1 MEALK
6 VLGTEKI
13 GKIEFTGIEG
23 GFGEGKKA
31 MLAKDV
37 ALIHGQ
43 LVGNINRIVNNNRKW
58 FEDGVDVID
67 LLNASDAFR
76 NFAKE
81 QGLITSNR
89 VQNIYL
95 FSERGYSMLVKF
107 MSDEKATQIYKQLL
121 NNYFNMRV
129 AIKENKPSLVTQER
143 LAIMKNNSATRRANM
158 LYKIA
163 MATESNSSKQALLA
177 KAAETITGEMTIPI
191 MKKKYYSAKEVGD
204 KLSIT
209 ANMVGRIANKL
220 GLKADQ
226 PGQNKYGRWA
236 NSKSQYSDKEVPQWL
251 YTNDGL
257 KAIKKELEK

>member
-13 GKIEFTGIEG
+13 GKLEFTGIEG

-129 AIKENKPSLVTQER
+129 AIKENNPAIVNQER
-143 LAIMKNNSATRRANM
+143 LKIMKDNSATRKANI

-191 MKKKYYSAKEVGD
+191 MKEKEYSAGD
-204 KLSIT
+204 IAKKLGTT
-209 ANMVGRIANKL
+209 ATMVGKTANKL
-220 GLKADQ
+220 GLKAEQ
-226 PGQNKYGRWA
+226 PGQNEYGRWT
-236 NSKSQYSDKEVPQWL
+236 NSKSRYSDKEVPQWL
-251 YTNDGL
+251 YTEKGYR
-257 KAIKKELEK
+257 AVKKELEK

>member
-6 VLGTEKI
+6 VLGTEKV

-43 LVGNINRIVNNNRKW
+43 PVGNINRIVNNNRKW

-129 AIKENKPSLVTQER
+129 AIKENNPSLVTQER

-163 MATESNSSKQALLA
+163 MATDSNSSKQQLLA
-177 KAAETITGEMTIPI
+177 RAAKEITGEMTIPI
-191 MKKKYYSAKEVGD
+191 MKEKEYSATDIAKKLGATATMVG
-204 KLSIT
+204 KT
-209 ANMVGRIANKL
+209 ANRL

-226 PGQNKYGRWA
+226 PGQNEYGRWT
-236 NSKSQYSDKEVPQWL
+236 NSKSRYSDKEVPQWL
-251 YTNDGL
+251 YTEAGY
-257 KAIKKELEK
+257 KAIKKEVKK

>member
-13 GKIEFTGIEG
+13 GKFEFTGIEG

-129 AIKENKPSLVTQER
+129 AIKENKLSLVTQER
-143 LAIMKNNSATRRANM
+143 LAIMKDNSATRRANM

-163 MATESNSSKQALLA
+163 MATDSNSSKQALLA

-204 KLSIT
+204 KLGIT

-251 YTNDGL
+251 YTNDSL
-257 KAIKKELEK
+257 KTIKKELEK

>member
-13 GKIEFTGIEG
+13 GKFKFTGIEG

-43 LVGNINRIVNNNRKW
+43 PVGNINRIVNNNRKW

-143 LAIMKNNSATRRANM
+143 LKIMKDNSATRRANM

-163 MATESNSSKQALLA
+163 MATDSNSSKQQLLA
-177 KAAETITGEMTIPI
+177 RAAKEITGEMTIPI
-191 MKKKYYSAKEVGD
+191 MKEKEYSAGDIAKKLGTTATMVG
-204 KLSIT
+204 KT
-209 ANMVGRIANKL
+209 ANRL

-226 PGQNKYGRWA
+226 PGQNEYGRWT
-236 NSKSQYSDKEVPQWL
+236 NSKSRYSDKEVPQWL
-251 YTNDGL
+251 YTEKGYR
-257 KAIKKELEK
+257 AVKKELEK

>member
-31 MLAKDV
+31 MLVRDI
-37 ALIHGQ
+37 ALIHGKELRQ
-43 LVGNINRIVNNNRKW
+43 INQAINMNQKRFKNGIDIV
-58 FEDGVDVID
+58 D
-67 LLNASDAFR
+67 LLNQSDGFR

-81 QGLITSNR
+81 NGLIGSNR
-89 VQNIYL
+89 TQHVYL
-95 FSERGYSMLVKF
+95 LSERGYAKLLKIMDDDKAWDIYDELV
-107 MSDEKATQIYKQLL
+107 D
-121 NNYFNMRV
+121 NYFNMRV

-143 LAIMKNNSATRRANM
+143 LAIMKDNSATRKANI

-191 MKKKYYSAKEVGD
+191 MKEKEYSAGD
-204 KLSIT
+204 IAKKLGTT
-209 ANMVGRIANKL
+209 ATMVGKTANKL
-220 GLKADQ
+220 GLKAEQ
-226 PGQNKYGRWA
+226 PGQNEYGRWT
-236 NSKSQYSDKEVPQWL
+236 NSKSRYSDKEVPQWL
-251 YTNDGL
+251 YTEKGYR
-257 KAIKKELEK
+257 AVKKELEK